1 MMINS
6 DFGCKVFTE
15 EEIRNLLVGIDLL
28 PLIEKAFT
36 LYSNSQVQLPPV
48 TELNFEKPPGDVHIK
63 CASVKEMPYYVVKIA
78 SGFYEN
84 PSKGISSSQGLML
97 LFDSKTGCTNAVLLD
112 NGLLTD
118 IRTGLAGA
126 VCAKYLAPKN
136 ITQIGIVGAGIQA
149 QMQLK
154 YLKTVT
160 ECRKVSVWARS
171 EAGLKKFIDEI
182 DDEYWDITP
191 TTNLQE
197 LAENSNLIVTTTPSR
212 EYLIKKE
219 WIKPGTHITAV
230 GSDTP
235 HKVELDPNLVA
246 NADLIVVDSLE
257 QCKFRGELYQMHQ
270 SALLPKKD
278 VVELGKII
286 INEELGRK
294 NASDITIADLTGI
307 ATQDLMIAQGI
318 YEAYLNK
325 NKHV

>member
-1 MMINS
+1 MMFNLNS
-6 DFGCKVFTE
+6 SCKVLTE
-15 EEIRNLLVGIDLL
+15 DEIRSLLPNIELL

-84 PSKGISSSQGLML
+84 PGKGISSSQGLML
-97 LFDSKTGCTNAVLLD
+97 LFDSETGFTRAVLLD
-112 NGLLTD
+112 NGYLTD

-160 ECRKVSVWARS
+160 ECRKVLVWARS
-171 EAGLKKFIDEI
+171 EAGLKKFLDEI
-182 DDEYWDITP
+182 DHEYWDIIP

-235 HKVELDPNLVA
+235 HKIELDPAIVAHSDLV
-246 NADLIVVDSLE
+246 VVDSLE
-257 QCKFRGELYQMHQ
+257 QCKFRGELYQMYQHQ
-270 SALLPKKD
+270 LSPKNK
-278 VVELGKII
+278 VVELGKVITDKS
-286 INEELGRK
+286 LGRK
-294 NASDITIADLTGI
+294 NDAEITIADLTGI
-307 ATQDLMIAQGI
+307 ATQDLMIAQGV
-318 YEAYLNK
+318 YEAYLK
-325 NKHV
+325 

>member
-1 MMINS
+1 MMFNLNLN
-6 DFGCKVFTE
+6 CKVLTE
-15 EEIRNLLVGIDLL
+15 DEIRCLLPSIDLL

-63 CASVKEMPYYVVKIA
+63 CASVEEMPYYVVKIA

-84 PSKGISSSQGLML
+84 PGKGISSSQGLML
-97 LFDSKTGCTNAVLLD
+97 LFDSETGCARAVLLD
-112 NGLLTD
+112 NGYLTD

-136 ITQIGIVGAGIQA
+136 ITQIGIAGAGIQA

-171 EAGLKKFIDEI
+171 ETGLKKFLDKA
-182 DDEYWDITP
+182 DHEYWDITP
-191 TTNLQE
+191 TVDLQE
-197 LAENSNLIVTTTPSR
+197 LAENCNLIVTTTPSR
-212 EYLIKKE
+212 EPLLRKE

-235 HKVELDPNLVA
+235 HKIELDPALVA
-246 NADLIVVDSLE
+246 HSDLVVVDSIE
-257 QCKFRGELYQMHQ
+257 QCKFRGELYQMYQHHL
-270 SALLPKKD
+270 SPKNE

-286 INEELGRK
+286 TDKTLGRK
-294 NASDITIADLTGI
+294 NDTQITIADLTGI
-307 ATQDLMIAQGI
+307 ATQDLMIAQGV
-318 YEAYLNK
+318 YEAYLK
-325 NKHV
+325 